1 MTIREKLE
9 EIINNEITTARW
21 VCVYSGNGNE
31 QGMSLNALK
40 NSMSIWEDKVLESE
54 LISNTFGI
62 RNGEN
67 CIFLQY

>member
-31 QGMSLNALK
+31 QGMSLNTLK
-40 NSMSIWEDKVLESE
+40 DSMSIWEDKVLESE
-54 LISNTFGI
+54 LIRNTPLEMMKGD
-62 RNGEN
+62 

>member
-1 MTIREKLE
+1 MTIKERLE
-9 EIINNEITTARW
+9 EIINSKISTDRW
-21 VCVYSGNGNE
+21 ACVYSGNGNE

-54 LISNTFGI
+54 LISNTSGI

-67 CIFLQY
+67 CIFLRY